1 MRSFMLS
8 LGVWLV
14 CCNFCCCGG
23 TLLGGG
29 EKSGI
34 PTPEDETTRGKSVVC
49 TKCGKNGL
57 LTDGL
62 CEECKNKEEEERK
75 KVLGDENKRKELI
88 EKIKSVD
95 SEVDG
100 GGLESEDL
108 VKLSELLNEKEK
120 ERKELIKKIKGID
133 SKVDDEGLESEDL
146 VKLSKLLKEKEKERK
161 ELIEKINELNGDLND
176 LEDEDIDKL
185 GKILVK
191 EEERKVEIEEC
202 QNIGEKY
209 VLKKK
214 IGEGN
219 FGKVCICTNKLGNVR
234 FAAKIVTL
242 NPKDKHNCDLMKR
255 ELKILSYLK
264 KKGVKKVMG
273 FVECCVV
280 KNTKKNGKEANDTY
294 YVITEYYKGGDLYH
308 AFPKKIKDKS
318 ERCKICLQLIDAVKL
333 LHDNGIAH
341 RDLKLENVLLDEG
354 NNVFICDFGMSR
366 FVDEKER
373 GNSLLGTY
381 EYMSK
386 NLIEVWGG
394 KKGDRRYQSDDV
406 CAISAMLYELI
417 KGEPIDYGKYCKK
430 EWILKE
436 ESESLKKFKKS
447 ILSEIRGDK
456 KLSESVKKFF
466 EKTFFVDEKDMWNM
480 DAVVGSDFY
489 KELQNGSAKNY
500 FS

>member
-1 MRSFMLS
+1 MLL

-29 EKSGI
+29 SGI
-34 PTPEDETTRGKSVVC
+34 PTPEDKTRGKSVVC

-95 SEVDG
+95 SEVNEEELNG
-100 GGLESEDL
+100 KDL
-108 VKLSELLNEKEK
+108 VELSELLNEKEN
-120 ERKELIKKIKGID
+120 ERKELIKKINELNSD
-133 SKVDDEGLESEDL
+133 LNGLENKNIGEL
-146 VKLSKLLKEKEKERK
+146 GKILEKEKERK
-161 ELIEKINELNGDLND
+161 VEIKECHNIEKE
-176 LEDEDIDKL
+176 
-185 GKILVK
+185 
-191 EEERKVEIEEC
+191 
-202 QNIGEKY
+202 Y
-209 VLKKK
+209 TFSKKS
-214 IGEGN
+214 IGEGGCGEVYLCKN
-219 FGKVCICTNKLGNVR
+219 IRTGGC

-242 NPKDKHNCDLMKR
+242 KTKDKHNCDLMKR

-308 AFPKKIKDKS
+308 AFPKKIKDKN

-341 RDLKLENVLLDEG
+341 RDLKLENVLLDKD
-354 NNVFICDFGMSR
+354 NNVFICDFGFSR

-386 NLIEVWGG
+386 NLIEVWG
-394 KKGDRRYQSDDV
+394 KKKESRCYQSDDV

-417 KGEPIDYGKYCKK
+417 KGEFIDYEKYCKK
-430 EWILKE
+430 KYISKE
-436 ESESLKKFKKS
+436 KSESLKKFKES
-447 ILSEIRGDK
+447 ILSEIRSDK
-456 KLSESVKKFF
+456 KLSESVKEFF
-466 EKTFFVDEKDMWNM
+466 EKTFFVDEENMWDMN
-480 DAVVGSDFY
+480 DVVNSDFY
-489 KELQNGSAKNY
+489 KELQDGSAKNY